1 MAWVE
6 DWFVAR
12 VFTYS
17 RKATRFS
24 SLWATVDHCGPL
36 WATVGHYGPLWTMIF
51 SCHLILRNHGLKE
64 RPKVGRA
71 KGHRNLH
78 SPSHYS
84 AR

>member
-36 WATVGHYGPLWTMIF
+36 WTTVGHCGPLWTTVDNDF
-51 SCHLILRNHGLKE
+51 LLSLDLKK
-64 RPKVGRA
+64 PRA
-71 KGHRNLH
+71 
-78 SPSHYS
+78 
-84 AR
+84 

>member
-24 SLWATVDHCGPL
+24 SLWATVDNDFFL
-36 WATVGHYGPLWTMIF
+36 SLD
-51 SCHLILRNHGLKE
+51 LKK
-64 RPKVGRA
+64 PRA
-71 KGHRNLH
+71 
-78 SPSHYS
+78 
-84 AR
+84 